1 MITTTQMYWLTRL
14 DAIEAM
20 GIVMTVLGMLVTGI
34 TTLIYACCVINTM
47 EENIKHV
54 LRNIL
59 RVSIPTLVL
68 GIAVGVFVPNTKEM
82 AAIWVVPK
90 LANSESLSDIAD
102 GVKTLAVEWLEELR
116 PGKDGK

>member
-14 DAIEAM
+14 DAIGALST
-20 GIVMTVLGMLVTGI
+20 VMIVLGVGVTVSATVIYASTLVT
-34 TTLIYACCVINTM
+34 LS
-47 EENIKHV
+47 ENERRV

-59 RVSIPTLVL
+59 RVFISTLVL
-68 GIAVGVFVPNTKEM
+68 GIAVNVFVPNTKEM

-102 GVKTLAVEWLEELR
+102 GVKTLATEWLEELR